1 MREIERD
8 IVAAVIISK
17 DNKILLGK
25 KHADSGGVYIDC
37 WHIPGGGVD
46 NDLDLKSAIIREIL
60 EETGIDIT
68 DSIIKLLDDKG
79 KGQSEKILPET
90 QEKVICKMHFNVF
103 KVNLGQKSNEVE
115 LKLDDDLAEL
125 KWVSIEDME
134 KMKLT
139 PPSIELFSRIKISSL
154 LNNS

>member
-8 IVAAVIISK
+8 IVAAVIIAK

-25 KHADSGGVYIDC
+25 KHADGGGVYIDC

-46 NDLDLKSAIIREIL
+46 DDQDLKSAIVREIL
-60 EETGIDIT
+60 EETGIDI
-68 DSIIKLLDDKG
+68 SNSKIELLDDKG
-79 KGQSEKILPET
+79 VGQSEKIIPET
-90 QEKVICKMHFNVF
+90 QEKVMCKMHFNVF
-103 KVNLGQKSNEVE
+103 KVNLDKKACDLE

-125 KWVSIEDME
+125 KWVSMKEMQ

-139 PPSIELFSRIKISSL
+139 PPSIELFNRIDINSI
-154 LNNS
+154 LNNF